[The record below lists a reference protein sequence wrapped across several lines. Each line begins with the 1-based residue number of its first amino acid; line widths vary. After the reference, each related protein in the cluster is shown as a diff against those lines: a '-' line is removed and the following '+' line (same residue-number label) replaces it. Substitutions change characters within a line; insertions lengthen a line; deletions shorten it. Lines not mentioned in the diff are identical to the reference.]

1 MEIQPPLAG
10 IRVLDLTR
18 LLPGPMATR
27 HLAEMGAEVIKIED
41 PGPGDYARSMGAARC
56 EVSQFFVA
64 LNHDK
69 TFLRLDLKDAAQ
81 RQQLLALV
89 QTADVLVESFRPGV
103 MDRLGLGWETLKQ
116 RNPRLVMCAISGYG
130 ADGPYAA
137 LAGHDINYIGY
148 AGMLEQNVGADGT
161 PALPNLQV
169 GDLLGGAQTALQ
181 GILAALVAVKMG
193 GPGRFID
200 VSMTD
205 AVFAHNLMPLVAL
218 NNGADAVPGRELLT
232 GGVPCYNVYR
242 TRDGRFMAVGALE
255 LKFWQAC
262 CAVLQRPDLAAR
274 HWQLGQQPG
283 GADALAVK
291 AELDTIFAGRSM
303 AQWCEVFSASD
314 CCVTP
319 VLRAS
324 EAVQHPLF
332 QARGMVRQREHPSE
346 GRYLAAASPLKF
358 RV

>member
-1 MEIQPPLAG
+1 MSIEQPLAG

-27 HLAEMGAEVIKIED
+27 HLAEMGAQVIKIED
-41 PGPGDYARSMGAARC
+41 PGPGDYARSMGPARR

-64 LNHDK
+64 LNQDK
-69 TFLRLDLKDAAQ
+69 SLLRLDLKDAAQ
-81 RQQLLALV
+81 RQQLLELV
-89 QTADVLVESFRPGV
+89 DGADVLVESFRPGV
-103 MDRLGLGWETLKQ
+103 MERLGLGWPVLRQ

-148 AGMLEQNVGADGT
+148 AGMLEQNVGPDGV

-205 AVFAHNLMPLVAL
+205 AVFAHNLMPLVAV
-218 NNGADAVPGRELLT
+218 NNGADAVPGRGLLS
-232 GGVPCYNVYR
+232 GGVACYNVYR

-262 CAVLQRPDLAAR
+262 CAVLQRPDLATR
-274 HWQLGQQPG
+274 HWQLGQEPG
-283 GADALAVK
+283 SAEAMAVK
-291 AELDTIFAGRSM
+291 AELDAIFAGRSL
-303 AQWCEVFSASD
+303 AQWCEAFSASD

-319 VLRAS
+319 VLRTS
-324 EAVQHPLF
+324 EALQHPLF
-332 QARGMVRQREHPSE
+332 QARAMVRQREHASE
-346 GRYLAAASPLKF
+346 GRYWAAGSPLKF
-358 RV
+358 RA